1 MNYENWETEKEY
13 SKILT
18 KINEN
23 TDINKSGIQ
32 MMYEN
37 KSIYI
42 DDTDNQTLIIGDT
55 GSGKTQSIML
65 PLVRTAIKAGESLV
79 ISDIKGEICKS
90 TAKEFEK
97 KGYNVII
104 LDIKNNELGSRWNP
118 FTLAYKLYKDG
129 KKSESVKLIEEI
141 GHYLM
146 YSETI
151 LDPFWI
157 NSATDYFVGL
167 ALYLFENAKEEEI
180 NLNSIFSLSNT
191 INEGNNL
198 ENFIKKIDK
207 NSNIYYNLSGTL
219 TSPKETRGGIISTFI
234 ERIKRFI
241 STEGISNLLTTSD
254 FDLSKITTEKT
265 VVFIV
270 SGINDISSQLIP
282 LFTKEVIYS
291 KDNYGTNERRLNIIL
306 DEFDDLDPI
315 LNFNKILHYSRT
327 LNTRFTIFIKS
338 FKGIEKKYSK
348 ETSEIIKASF
358 SNFIYLWSNDIDTLT
373 EISKLCGNTT
383 RKNKSVPLIS
393 VEELKLLKQFEA
405 IIFKQRMKPFKTKLL
420 PDYKMNWIK
429 EKEEYIISPIK
440 KNDIKIYNL

>member
-65 PLVRTAIKAGESLV
+65 PLVRTAIKAVESLV

-146 YSETI
+146 YSEAT

-241 STEGISNLLTTSD
+241 STEGISNLLSKSD

-270 SGINDISSQLIP
+270 SGINDISSQIIP
-282 LFTKEVIYS
+282 LFIKELIYS
-291 KDNYGTNERRLNIIL
+291 KDNYGTTERRLNIIL

-327 LNTRFTIFIKS
+327 LHTRFTIFIKS
-338 FKGIEKKYSK
+338 FKGIEKKYGK
-348 ETSEIIKASF
+348 ETSKTIKASF
-358 SNFIYLWSNDIDTLT
+358 SNVIYLWSNDLDTLI
-373 EISKLCGNTT
+373 EISKLCGNTNQ
-383 RKNKSVPLIS
+383 KNKLVPLMP
-393 VEELKLLKQFEA
+393 VEELKVLKQFEA

-440 KNDIKIYNL
+440 KNDIKIYN